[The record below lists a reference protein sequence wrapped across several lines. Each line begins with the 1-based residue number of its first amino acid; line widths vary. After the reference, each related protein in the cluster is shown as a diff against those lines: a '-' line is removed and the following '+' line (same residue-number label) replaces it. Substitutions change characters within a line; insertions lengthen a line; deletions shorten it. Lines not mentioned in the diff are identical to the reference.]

1 MQKTRIIVCDGDLS
15 LATVLVDYL
24 ASRGY
29 ESEHQAD
36 GKQLLSAL
44 QAAHYDLVLMELQQ
58 DGVNGF
64 QSLREVRKA
73 YPLLPI
79 VVLTSRADRESQIR
93 AFQLGCDD
101 YQTKPFSMDI
111 LICRIEAILRRV
123 RTQEENRQRVFTL
136 GDKVFDSV
144 HQTFDN
150 EHLSGRLS
158 DVLLLLC
165 RRQDTVVDKH
175 FILSEVWNADN
186 AFAGRSLCVYINRL
200 RNMLAPCGYKIIAV
214 RGRGYKMVKER

>member
-1 MQKTRIIVCDGDLS
+1 
-15 LATVLVDYL
+15 
-24 ASRGY
+24 
-29 ESEHQAD
+29 
-36 GKQLLSAL
+36 
-44 QAAHYDLVLMELQQ
+44 MELQQ

-64 QSLREVRKA
+64 QLLREVRKA